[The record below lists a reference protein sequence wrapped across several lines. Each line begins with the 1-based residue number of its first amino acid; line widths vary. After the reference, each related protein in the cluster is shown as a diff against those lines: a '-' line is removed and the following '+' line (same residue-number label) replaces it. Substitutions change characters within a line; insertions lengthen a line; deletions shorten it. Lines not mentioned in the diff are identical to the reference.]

1 MSITTTTQELD
12 DDTYPDSFSNPL
24 RPFAAHLTNMQIER
38 LWALAPKK
46 GGGINVAI
54 MDTEIDYFHIDLKAN
69 HIENYD
75 TQFTKTTS
83 TNGHGTKTIGIIAA
97 LDNEVG
103 SVGIAPNSKFY
114 SIPMTNRSGEFVK
127 IFNWLISKD
136 VGVLNNS
143 WGATFYTDSMA
154 NSLKDLKDK
163 GRGGKGTIVTY
174 ASGNKALD
182 LDRFSDDLAEL
193 PTVIGVGSLN
203 ELGELSYY
211 SNYGSEI
218 DIYTFGGESY
228 AGLLTTTLSNRYYP
242 NYSGTSAATP
252 VVSGVVALDVKC

>member
-1 MSITTTTQELD
+1 MNEQEGNLYETETSKEKITIYNTVLFKLKSQKDLDLIVQKYQLKDIELLAPLTYQAAISKKSSVLEVSNQMYKDPKTIYAHPDMSINTTSQELD

-83 TNGHGTKTIGIIAA
+83 TNGHGTKTIGIISA

-163 GRGGKGTIVTY
+163 GQRWQRDY
-174 ASGNKALD
+174 RYLC
-182 LDRFSDDLAEL
+182 
-193 PTVIGVGSLN
+193 
-203 ELGELSYY
+203 LGQ
-211 SNYGSEI
+211 
-218 DIYTFGGESY
+218 
-228 AGLLTTTLSNRYYP
+228 
-242 NYSGTSAATP
+242 
-252 VVSGVVALDVKC
+252 